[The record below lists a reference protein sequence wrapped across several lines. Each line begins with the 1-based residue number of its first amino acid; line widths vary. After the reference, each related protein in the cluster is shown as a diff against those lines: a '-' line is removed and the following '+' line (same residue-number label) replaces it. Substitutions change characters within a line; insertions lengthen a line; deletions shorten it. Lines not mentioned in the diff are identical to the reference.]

1 MTQKINLVTLGVD
14 DLDEAIL
21 FYEDAL
27 GFTSMAQE
35 GSVAIFNLSDSW
47 LALLPKGALVE
58 DNNWLATKD
67 DSLVP
72 SLNFLVHHVTNKSE
86 VDEVIMQAVEAGSKL
101 FKAPTNLPSGGYE
114 GYFTDLDGHLW
125 QIVWNPNY
133 YSSNDYLTARYSLP
147 N

>member
-1 MTQKINLVTLGVD
+1 MTQKINLVTLGVN

-35 GSVAIFNLSDSW
+35 GSVAIFNLSNSW
-47 LALLPKGALVE
+47 LALLPKVALIE
-58 DNNWLATKD
+58 HNNWNTDKEDPL
-67 DSLVP
+67 LP
-72 SLNFLVHHVTNKSE
+72 SVNFLTHHVNSKAV
-86 VDEVIMQAVEAGSKL
+86 VDEVIMQAVDAGAKL
-101 FKAPTNLPSGGYE
+101 FKAPEDQDIGGYA

-125 QIVWNPNY
+125 QVVWNPHYCN
-133 YSSNDYLTARYSLP
+133 SQDSQKNRISLP